1 MRIVELATWIAAGL
15 AVIAAALAGWQ
26 LRRARRRAR
35 EAEQYANRIHKLASE
50 VESHAEQ
57 TKLAAQNASSQA
69 RWAWEQVKLTASQLA
84 QARAEHRASGAAEQW
99 EWAYALTGNAREL
112 VDASQELIRVALD
125 ANIAPHYRMAAERH
139 YRQTAERWQE
149 TMTKAL
155 ARSTPTLEVQHQVL
169 TFAQVQHR
177 LHGQVGVLLRAT
189 ETGTLSDGDSLTKEV
204 LETGQELENV
214 RRHLQRTLSTTL
226 ASNHLA
232 GAGSTLNTRA
242 SQQVGKPNRRQLQ
255 ADAQSPTQHVRGS
268 LESDKTGHTTGRAGP
283 GRAGGLPDPGGPA
296 GGPPSAG
303 PVAGL
308 MMAPS
313 PNDRPQ

>member
-1 MRIVELATWIAAGL
+1 MRTVELATWIAAAL
-15 AVIAAALAGWQ
+15 AVVAVALAGWQ
-26 LRRARRRAR
+26 LGRARRQTRD
-35 EAEQYANRIHKLASE
+35 AEQRANRIRDLAST

-57 TKLAAQNASSQA
+57 SAREAQNARSQA
-69 RWAWEQVKLTASQLA
+69 RWAWEQVKLATSQLE
-84 QARAEHRASGAAEQW
+84 QARAEHRASSEAEQW

-125 ANIAPHYRMAAERH
+125 THIAPHYRLAGERH

-155 ARSTPTLEVQHQVL
+155 ARSAPTLEVQHQVL

-177 LHGQVGVLLRAT
+177 LHGQVSVLLRAT

-214 RRHLQRTLSTTL
+214 RRNLQRTLSTTL

-232 GAGSTLNTRA
+232 GAGSTRNTRA
-242 SQQVGKPNRRQLQ
+242 SQQVGKPNHRQLQ
-255 ADAQSPTQHVRGS
+255 ADAQSPTQQVRGS
-268 LESDKTGHTTGRAGP
+268 LESDTTGH
-283 GRAGGLPDPGGPA
+283 LPDGVRQTTLAHAQETSGH
-296 GGPPSAG
+296 
-303 PVAGL
+303 
-308 MMAPS
+308 
-313 PNDRPQ
+313 RH